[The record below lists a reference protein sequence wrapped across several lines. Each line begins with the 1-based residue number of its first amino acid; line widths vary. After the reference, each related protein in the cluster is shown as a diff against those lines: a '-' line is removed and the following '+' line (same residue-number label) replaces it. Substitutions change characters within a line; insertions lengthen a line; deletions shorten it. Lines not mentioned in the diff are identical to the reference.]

1 MLTDKYLNGVPEGSR
16 AAENKSLDPSWL
28 SEQTLDQ
35 IRELNTMAQERGQT
49 LAQMAIAWTL
59 RPQDS
64 GQVTSALVGASSAQ
78 QIEDSARAVANLEF
92 SADELRR
99 IDELVTDAG
108 VNIWGAATE
117 SKHA

>member
-1 MLTDKYLNGVPEGSR
+1 M
-16 AAENKSLDPSWL
+16 
-28 SEQTLDQ
+28 
-35 IRELNTMAQERGQT
+35 
-49 LAQMAIAWTL
+49 
-59 RPQDS
+59 
-64 GQVTSALVGASSAQ
+64 GASSAQ